1 MQFLWCCPDVKV
13 MFFVKNNITDLL
25 IPSCIANA
33 DHGWLSDAVAEV
45 VINQQRGVWGQVLNH
60 SLQLGS
66 SILELDYKSLELQT
80 CKTKPKL
87 HKTQRWCRRTL
98 SAVYAKLPSTGGHER
113 DREKERIF
121 VPELTS
127 EVVVKHFFRDVHV
140 WDWSNLMVCCCSCC
154 CWHHHHH
161 HHGGAG
167 CSDVMIIILG

>member
-1 MQFLWCCPDVKV
+1 MFDAIVWCCPDVKV
-13 MFFVKNNITDLL
+13 IFFVKNNITDLL

-33 DHGWLSDAVAEV
+33 DHGGLSDAVAEV

-66 SILELDYKSLELQT
+66 SILELDYKSLELQS
-80 CKTKPKL
+80 CKTIPKL
-87 HKTQRWCRRTL
+87 HKTQCWCRRTL

-113 DREKERIF
+113 DREKERII
-121 VPELTS
+121 VPEQTS
-127 EVVVKHFFRDVHV
+127 EVVVKHFFRDMHV
-140 WDWSNLMVCCCSCC
+140 RLEQPHGICCSYC
-154 CWHHHHH
+154 CWHHH